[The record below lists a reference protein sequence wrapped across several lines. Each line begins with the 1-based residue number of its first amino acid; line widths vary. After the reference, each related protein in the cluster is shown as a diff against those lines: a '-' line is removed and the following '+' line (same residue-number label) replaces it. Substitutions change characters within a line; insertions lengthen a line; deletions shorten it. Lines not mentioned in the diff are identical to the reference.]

1 MEYFYDS
8 AEFLNRSKI
17 SEKEKEQLFFFVKD
31 FIDVYLKIQNSD
43 KSALEEEFVIRNY
56 LLYKGLYYIYL
67 YKKDISK
74 YMYYIQK
81 MIINYILSGN
91 YRGVEFIKKI
101 MILEGINSI
110 SNQQKVKIFQEKL
123 LSICGEKFRKDYM
136 DTMKPSLE
144 SI

>member
-17 SEKEKEQLFFFVKD
+17 SEKEKEQLFFFIKD

-67 YKKDISK
+67 YKKDISI
-74 YMYYIQK
+74 YIYYIQK
-81 MIINYILSGN
+81 MIINYIISGN